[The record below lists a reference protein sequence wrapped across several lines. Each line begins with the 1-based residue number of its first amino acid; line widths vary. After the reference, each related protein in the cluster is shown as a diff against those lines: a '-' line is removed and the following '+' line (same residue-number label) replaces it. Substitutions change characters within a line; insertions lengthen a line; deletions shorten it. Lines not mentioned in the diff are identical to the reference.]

1 MSVIWDISSL
11 PTPRKGAFGTAH
23 GALVSIA
30 LLSFAVVLSKCL
42 ACRIF
47 VSRSSVRTKRLY
59 LLMFELIPH
68 QV

>member
-30 LLSFAVVLSKCL
+30 LLSFAVLSKCL

-59 LLMFELIPH
+59 LLMFELISH

>member
-1 MSVIWDISSL
+1 MSAIWDISSR

-30 LLSFAVVLSKCL
+30 LLLFAVLSKCL

-47 VSRSSVRTKRLY
+47 VLRSSVRTKRLY
-59 LLMFELIPH
+59 LLMFELTSY